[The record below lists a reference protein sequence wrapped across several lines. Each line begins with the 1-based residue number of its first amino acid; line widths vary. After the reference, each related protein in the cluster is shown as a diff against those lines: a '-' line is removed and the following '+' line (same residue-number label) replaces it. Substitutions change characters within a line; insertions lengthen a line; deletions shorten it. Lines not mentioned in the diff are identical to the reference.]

1 MRAFGVRLVFMCLF
15 VLARCSDRESQFLDA
30 FAFLRVEAAMI
41 KSHAKPDLKWIE
53 NHAKRVELFTSSFTD
68 TMCATNRIEASADS
82 AVNKLGSKEQGAE
95 QTQEPQAPQV
105 SQAHQAPREPQ
116 SDQGLQPKQ
125 ISDAPKPHAA
135 LSLPGALLASLF
147 IWLPITGFLRC
158 CCARKRRAG
167 M

>member
-1 MRAFGVRLVFMCLF
+1 MRLVFMCLF
-15 VLARCSDRESQFLDA
+15 VLARCSNRESQFLDA

-41 KSHAKPDLKWIE
+41 KSHAKPDSKWIE

-68 TMCATNRIEASADS
+68 TMCATNRIEASTDS

-95 QTQEPQAPQV
+95 QTQEPQAHQESQIPQM
-105 SQAHQAPREPQ
+105 HQEK
-116 SDQGLQPKQ
+116 QPKQ
-125 ISDAPKPHAA
+125 VSDAPKPHAA

-158 CCARKRRAG
+158 CCARKRRVR